1 MLILGVTDGERP
13 AAALVRNARL
23 AAIHCAA
30 DPGAGPGYPDRVAD
44 RALATAGSRLDQVGR
59 VVFGSHLAPAP
70 RLDGLGRL
78 HPSLVPPSATERL
91 LRRGARWMRDT
102 ALEETGL
109 WTVAASVRR
118 RRQTERLQAG
128 GFRGDVK
135 TLDHYRSLSH
145 AAWRC
150 QPDERVL
157 VVVASSDGDGTTLAV
172 QVGDHDGLRLL
183 YRQGGL
189 SSLRAHVAAAADDEI
204 PWRAAASLGERAA
217 DSLAPTALEE
227 EFARQLHFV
236 AGGFNLTLR
245 AGASAFADVLRRHT
259 PGEVAAA
266 CQANVVYQFR
276 RLVHHWVRRS
286 GISRLTVAGDVFA
299 NPGLCRALLAHDD
312 VDRLFVLPA
321 DVPLAAAIG
330 AAMRYGDAGP
340 ASLDSP
346 YPGAALDDRGCEAA
360 LRRAGIAGRRT
371 TDARDEAATRLLAGE
386 LVGWVAGPAAL
397 GVRALGH
404 RSVLARPD
412 DDGAVRRLAAAP
424 SPVARASRTLMV
436 RAELAA
442 QAFAELDAAPDAV
455 SLGSVPLRPSGWLR
469 GRCPGLPG
477 SPVLAQA
484 VAREDSPDLHDIL
497 TRLEEGG
504 GPPALLSADL
514 RSAEDDDID
523 SPEAALLAFL
533 DSHADALLLGPFTV
547 ERQPR

>member
-13 AAALVRNARL
+13 AAAVVRDARL
-23 AAIHCAA
+23 VAIHRAA
-30 DPGAGPGYPDRVAD
+30 DPGAGPGYPGQVAD

-70 RLDGLGRL
+70 RLDGLGRF
-78 HPSLVPPSATERL
+78 HPSLVPPSGAERF

-128 GFRGDVK
+128 GFHGDVK

-150 QPDERVL
+150 QPQERVL
-157 VVVASSDGDGTTLAV
+157 VLVASSDGDGTTLAV
-172 QVGDHDGLRLL
+172 QIGDHDGLRLL

-189 SSLRAHVAAAADDEI
+189 SSLRAHVAAAADDDL

-217 DSLAPTALEE
+217 DSLAPAVLEE
-227 EFARQLHFV
+227 QFARQLHFV

-245 AGASAFADVLRRHT
+245 AGAAAFADLLRRHT
-259 PGEVAAA
+259 PGEIAAA
-266 CQANVVYQFR
+266 CQANLVHQFR

-286 GISRLTVAGDVFA
+286 GIRRVTVAGDVFA

-330 AAMRYGDAGP
+330 AAMRYADAGP
-340 ASLDSP
+340 TTLDTP
-346 YPGAALDDRGCEAA
+346 YPGAVLDTPECEAA
-360 LRRAGIAGRRT
+360 LRRAGLEGRRMA
-371 TDARDEAATRLLAGE
+371 DARDEAATRLLTGE
-386 LVGWVAGPAAL
+386 LLGWVAGPAAL

-412 DDGAVRRLAAAP
+412 DERAVRRLAASP

-436 RAELAA
+436 RAEAGA
-442 QAFAELDAAPDAV
+442 KAFAELAAAPDAIR
-455 SLGSVPLRPSGWLR
+455 LGSVPMRPSRWLR
-469 GRCPGLPG
+469 SRCPGLSGAPI
-477 SPVLAQA
+477 LAQT
-484 VAREDSPDLHDIL
+484 VARDDSPDLHEIL
-497 TRLEEGG
+497 TRLEAGG

-514 RSAEDDDID
+514 RGTDDDDID
-523 SPEAALLAFL
+523 SPEAALLAFIE
-533 DSHADALLLGPFTV
+533 SPADALQLGPLTV
-547 ERQPR
+547 ERPPR